1 MSMFIGALRTLI
13 LAAAVLQFSVI
24 KVTAH
29 GPLAYFIAGAL
40 LSLYCWAV
48 LKLLDYLKDYRH
60 GQ

>member
-1 MSMFIGALRTLI
+1 MSALIEIVRTLI
-13 LAAAVLQFSVI
+13 LVVAALQLSVI

-29 GPLAYFIAGAL
+29 GPLAYFIAGTL